1 MTDDQTGKRG
11 RREPEQGKRKVRTT
25 MQPDSEIEVGEAEYT
40 DLKRQGLLIE
50 TDETGQPV
58 NTPAEQ
64 PEEQQEPPKRE
75 RGTGG
80 RA

>member
-1 MTDDQTGKRG
+1 MTD
-11 RREPEQGKRKVRTT
+11 KRKVRTT
-25 MQPDSEIEVGEAEYT
+25 MQPDTEMEVGEAEYI

-58 NTPAEQ
+58 NAPAEPAEQ
-64 PEEQQEPPKRE
+64 QQPETPKRSGNDTSR